1 MRRLREPCWIFLA
14 ANQSLSLYCYNC
26 PWVQVSS
33 YECMPVLISVCH
45 SSFLE
50 IYSYTLLYWTLQ
62 LLSLRFF
69 ASTTHTLNLVCCHE
83 EPFSWLVRIYSS
95 HNAIWQ
101 HNILQCPKL
110 TVSRFY
116 TYICH
121 SSIVSFY
128 STLLRRINP
137 CPHVFPLQTIFFK
150 LFEHG
155 LNRVYVILWN
165 RHFFLHFTSL
175 LHSYVV
181 KSTAH
186 IFFIPFGNGNIYVPL
201 HGLFKFPPTL
211 GQISILWLKIEQLSY
226 LFHFTSCND
235 TDDLWFS
242 PMTETRC
249 I

>member
-1 MRRLREPCWIFLA
+1 M
-14 ANQSLSLYCYNC
+14 
-26 PWVQVSS
+26 QVSS

-165 RHFFLHFTSL
+165 RHFFFTF
-175 LHSYVV
+175 HV
-181 KSTAH
+181 
-186 IFFIPFGNGNIYVPL
+186 PFA
-201 HGLFKFPPTL
+201 
-211 GQISILWLKIEQLSY
+211 QLCSEKHCTY
-226 LFHFTSCND
+226 LFHSVRKWQYLCTVA
-235 TDDLWFS
+235 WFVQIS
-242 PMTETRC
+242 SNSRADFHLMIKNRTVVLFVPFYIMQWHGWLV

>member
-1 MRRLREPCWIFLA
+1 M
-14 ANQSLSLYCYNC
+14 
-26 PWVQVSS
+26 QVSS

-165 RHFFLHFTSL
+165 RHFFFTF
-175 LHSYVV
+175 HV
-181 KSTAH
+181 
-186 IFFIPFGNGNIYVPL
+186 PFA
-201 HGLFKFPPTL
+201 
-211 GQISILWLKIEQLSY
+211 QLCSEKHCTY
-226 LFHFTSCND
+226 LFHSVRKWQYLCTVA
-235 TDDLWFS
+235 WFVQIS
-242 PMTETRC
+242 PNSRADFHLMIKNRTVVLFVPFY
-249 I
+249 IMQWHGWLVI

>member
-14 ANQSLSLYCYNC
+14 ANQSLSLYCYTC

-69 ASTTHTLNLVCCHE
+69 ASTTHTLNLVCCHK

-95 HNAIWQ
+95 HNAISQ

-110 TVSRFY
+110 TVFRFY

-121 SSIVSFY
+121 SSIVSILPCCGAKTRVPMFSLCRQY
-128 STLLRRINP
+128 SLNFSNMGSIVSMSS
-137 CPHVFPLQTIFFK
+137 CEIGIFFK
-150 LFEHG
+150 FH
-155 LNRVYVILWN
+155 V
-165 RHFFLHFTSL
+165 
-175 LHSYVV
+175 
-181 KSTAH
+181 
-186 IFFIPFGNGNIYVPL
+186 PFA
-201 HGLFKFPPTL
+201 
-211 GQISILWLKIEQLSY
+211 QLCSEKHCTY
-226 LFHFTSCND
+226 LFHSVRKWQYLCSVA
-235 TDDLWFS
+235 WFVQIS
-242 PMTETRC
+242 PNSRADFHLMTKNQTVVLFVPFYTMQWHGWLV